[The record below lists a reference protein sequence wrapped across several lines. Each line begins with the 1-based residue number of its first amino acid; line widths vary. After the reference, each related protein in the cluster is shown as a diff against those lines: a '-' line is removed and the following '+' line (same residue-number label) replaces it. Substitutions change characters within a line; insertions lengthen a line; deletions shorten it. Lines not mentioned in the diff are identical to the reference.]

1 MGRELFVVK
10 GMEKPDWPTKKK
22 KKEIFFPFSFQP
34 SFTVISKIQS
44 LSQTCRKIMFL
55 QHIQFFPMFCF
66 LYPATTYLSFTMAV

>member
-10 GMEKPDWPTKKK
+10 GMEKPDWSTEKKNQ
-22 KKEIFFPFSFQP
+22 EIFFPFSFQL
-34 SFTVISKIQS
+34 SFTVGSKIQS
-44 LSQTCRKIMFL
+44 LSQTCREGMFL